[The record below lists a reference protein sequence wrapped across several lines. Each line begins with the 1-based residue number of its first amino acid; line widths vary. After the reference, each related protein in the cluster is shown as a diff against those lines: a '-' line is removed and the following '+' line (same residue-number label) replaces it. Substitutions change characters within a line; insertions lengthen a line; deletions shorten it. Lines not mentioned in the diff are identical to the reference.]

1 MMLDISKADWK
12 LFRERIP
19 GWQEAYMERLTREY
33 IELLSSEEPASKKFW
48 ALDKRIREDKRMP
61 GVQLELEKSQV
72 GWDLIRLLRDGVI
85 IDSDLEGF
93 SKDLKDTVLHLVK
106 THHGNNR

>member
-1 MMLDISKADWK
+1 MLEISKADWK

>member
-1 MMLDISKADWK
+1 MLDISKADWK

>member
-1 MMLDISKADWK
+1 MLDISKADWK

-19 GWQEAYMERLTREY
+19 GWQDAYMERLTREY